1 MCKDVEKWSRDW
13 GHFDWESVLEKV
25 IIIERELGTGEEV
38 KGLYDI
44 GITKEQFKEYF
55 LWLYENDPKK
65 YEKLMLYIILR
76 EKGMQMQDAEFCSS
90 HPKEF
95 KKALK
100 IVHEK
105 DNIN

>member
-38 KGLYDI
+38 KRLYDI

-55 LWLYENDPKK
+55 LWLYEND
-65 YEKLMLYIILR
+65 